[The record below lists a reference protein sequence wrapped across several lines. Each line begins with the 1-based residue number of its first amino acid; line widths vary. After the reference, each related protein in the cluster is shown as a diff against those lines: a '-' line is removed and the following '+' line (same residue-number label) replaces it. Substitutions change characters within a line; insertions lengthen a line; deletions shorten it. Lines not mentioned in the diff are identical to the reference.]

1 MALVEGIEQPSH
13 VVAIPDVAPLDFGQ
27 GHVAAIDVVED
38 GGDLHGEMSL
48 KEEGVPAR
56 DCLGDV
62 LLTKCY

>member
-1 MALVEGIEQPSH
+1 
-13 VVAIPDVAPLDFGQ
+13 
-27 GHVAAIDVVED
+27 VAAVDVVED
-38 GGDLHGEMSL
+38 GGDVHGEMSL